1 MVRREDVLTHKHML
15 EGEQR
20 AFDRWITRNVVVG
33 SILAGGLLCMALV
46 GSGASISPRQAGAQI
61 TELSASQKH
70 SDQGAPSAF
79 ELMSRA
85 SDQLRVRPV
94 DEPAF

>member
-1 MVRREDVLTHKHML
+1 MVRRSDVLTYKHMP
-15 EGEQR
+15 EDERR
-20 AFDRWITRNVVVG
+20 AFDRWITRNFVVG
-33 SILAGGLLCMALV
+33 SILSGGLLFMALA
-46 GSGASISPRQAGAQI
+46 GSGASIRPREAGAQI

-70 SDQGAPSAF
+70 PDQGASPAF

-85 SDQLRVRPV
+85 SDQLPVRPA